1 MTALN
6 GPDKFRCSWCL
17 GFPDYVKYHD
27 EEWGVPVFDDQ
38 KQFEFLVLESAQ
50 AGLSWSTILKKRE
63 GYRQAFADFDY
74 RIVAEMPEG
83 YVQELLQNSG
93 IIRNELKIKAAIN
106 NARRFMEIQSSSG
119 SFVNYIWDF
128 VDGSPIQN
136 KWKELSQVPATTSIS
151 DRLAKDLKKR
161 GFKFLGSTIIYA
173 HMQATGLV
181 NDHLI
186 DCWRYEQVRNLG
198 EAL

>member
-1 MTALN
+1 MTALKD
-6 GPDKFRCSWCL
+6 PDKFRCSWCL

-63 GYRQAFADFDY
+63 GYRRAFAGFDY
-74 RIVAEMPEG
+74 KIVADLPEG
-83 YVQELLQNSG
+83 YVQELLLNTG
-93 IIRNELKIKAAIN
+93 IIRNELKIRSAIN
-106 NARRFMEIQSSSG
+106 NANRFMEVQSEFGTFSN
-119 SFVNYIWDF
+119 FIWDF
-128 VDGSPIQN
+128 VDGIPIQN
-136 KWKELSQVPATTSIS
+136 AWKELKQIPATTGIS
-151 DRLAKDLKKR
+151 DKLAKDLKKR
-161 GFKFLGSTIIYA
+161 GFKFLGSTILYA

-181 NDHLI
+181 NDHLV

-198 EAL
+198 ISI